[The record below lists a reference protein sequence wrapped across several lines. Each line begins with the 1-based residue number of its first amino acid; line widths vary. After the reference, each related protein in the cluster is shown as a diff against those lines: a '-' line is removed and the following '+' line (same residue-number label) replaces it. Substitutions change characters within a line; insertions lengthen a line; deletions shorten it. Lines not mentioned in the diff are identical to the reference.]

1 MTQNLNSI
9 SANLNYI
16 YESEP
21 KFKNNYSSKMDENNS
36 YKVLNSSDK
45 SFNYIYRIN
54 NLENRMT
61 TLEKNLQYLDEFIHL
76 KQEEKRNDCQ
86 SNLMIDKLNIKINIL
101 EKEIKNLQK
110 EKNEDKKTIKELNN
124 KIISLERKINNYN
137 YNNMQ
142 DIIYSLSNK
151 EKKLNLLIDDFQDMT
166 KNSDSIINNKINEKI
181 NEYNI
186 FNENRINELLSL
198 IKNIN
203 QIIEKNESNFGK
215 INEDIKVIQKDNL
228 NIIKILTIQEQKFN
242 NFELINNDINSIKE
256 KIRILIDDYNIKL
269 ENNII

>member
-61 TLEKNLQYLDEFIHL
+61 TLEKMLQYLDEFIHL
-76 KQEEKRNDCQ
+76 KQEEKSNDCQ

-151 EKKLNLLIDDFQDMT
+151 EKK
-166 KNSDSIINNKINEKI
+166 
-181 NEYNI
+181 
-186 FNENRINELLSL
+186 
-198 IKNIN
+198 
-203 QIIEKNESNFGK
+203 
-215 INEDIKVIQKDNL
+215 
-228 NIIKILTIQEQKFN
+228 
-242 NFELINNDINSIKE
+242 
-256 KIRILIDDYNIKL
+256 
-269 ENNII
+269 